1 MKTYD
6 DYEFLYRKAAEE
18 TKEEMK
24 EANISWQNDEDR
36 FLAGFSAI
44 AIKLCNMGLSE
55 EETFIHIR
63 RNNWGHVT
71 EEKLRQ
77 IVGTAY
83 DTHSKDRKT
92 EKSASGRKGRAEILQ
107 MIRYLESRYQF
118 RYNTVM
124 KYTEYR
130 PNNSWVGDFRP
141 VDARVQKSM
150 TLDVQIADIHVSIK
164 DVRNFLE
171 SDRIRNYSPI
181 ESYLFDCLGNGTERT
196 ASVPWHEPYPP
207 TILIGK
213 TGFTPGFWE
222 WLTSG
227 AACIA
232 VNMATVPCRCSF
244 PSRVTTRAPSAAV
257 SSLPNYRGA
266 LPTI

>member
-1 MKTYD
+1 
-6 DYEFLYRKAAEE
+6 
-18 TKEEMK
+18 
-24 EANISWQNDEDR
+24 
-36 FLAGFSAI
+36 
-44 AIKLCNMGLSE
+44 MGLSE
-55 EETFIHIR
+55 EEAFIHIR

-181 ESYLFDCLGNGTERT
+181 ESYLYDCLGKWDGKDRIRALART
-196 ASVPWHEPYPP
+196 VPTNNPHWE
-207 TILIGK
+207 

-244 PSRVTTRAPSAAV
+244 PSKVTTRAPSAAV

-266 LPTI
+266 SATI

>member
-1 MKTYD
+1 
-6 DYEFLYRKAAEE
+6 
-18 TKEEMK
+18 
-24 EANISWQNDEDR
+24 
-36 FLAGFSAI
+36 
-44 AIKLCNMGLSE
+44 MGLSE
-55 EETFIHIR
+55 EEAFIHIR

-83 DTHSKDRKT
+83 DIHSKDRKT

-181 ESYLFDCLGNGTERT
+181 ESYLYDCLG
-196 ASVPWHEPYPP
+196 
-207 TILIGK
+207 K
-213 TGFTPGFWE
+213 
-222 WLTSG
+222 
-227 AACIA
+227 
-232 VNMATVPCRCSF
+232 
-244 PSRVTTRAPSAAV
+244 
-257 SSLPNYRGA
+257 
-266 LPTI
+266 

>member
-1 MKTYD
+1 
-6 DYEFLYRKAAEE
+6 
-18 TKEEMK
+18 
-24 EANISWQNDEDR
+24 
-36 FLAGFSAI
+36 
-44 AIKLCNMGLSE
+44 MGLSE
-55 EETFIHIR
+55 EEAFIHIR

-141 VDARVQKSM
+141 VDARVQK
-150 TLDVQIADIHVSIK
+150 A
-164 DVRNFLE
+164 
-171 SDRIRNYSPI
+171 
-181 ESYLFDCLGNGTERT
+181 
-196 ASVPWHEPYPP
+196 
-207 TILIGK
+207 
-213 TGFTPGFWE
+213 
-222 WLTSG
+222 
-227 AACIA
+227 
-232 VNMATVPCRCSF
+232 
-244 PSRVTTRAPSAAV
+244 
-257 SSLPNYRGA
+257 
-266 LPTI
+266 